1 MTYCSRQPPCTEG
14 SKKGR
19 SVSVRVALENSNKWF
34 APKNTPKEEEP
45 SWFKRQ
51 RISYVIKI
59 AKQHNLEFGPF
70 LCLPRVSW
78 RSSFSEGATYKTW
91 MSLNSIFM
99 LLVWLFNP
107 QCLAAAAPLLTPRC
121 LWRPGWSTRVGL
133 GSLGSDSTPYR
144 WTCGSAYPRMC
155 QNSAQWWALAVVN
168 NRLWIVKSK
177 LYKRKEKYNVQYL
190 CLLGIVIKG
199 NR

>member
-1 MTYCSRQPPCTEG
+1 MLQKIPQKKKSHLGLRGKG
-14 SKKGR
+14 SCISSKLL
-19 SVSVRVALENSNKWF
+19 SSIIWNLVLF
-34 APKNTPKEEEP
+34 
-45 SWFKRQ
+45 SW
-51 RISYVIKI
+51 
-59 AKQHNLEFGPF
+59 
-70 LCLPRVSW
+70 LPRVLW

-107 QCLAAAAPLLTPRC
+107 QCLTAAAPLLTPQC

-155 QNSAQWWALAVVN
+155 QNSAQWWALAVAN
-168 NRLWIVKSK
+168 KRLWFVKSK
-177 LYKRKEKYNVQYL
+177 LEKTYNVHYL
-190 CLLGIVIKG
+190 CLMGILIKG